1 MLIRSIALL
10 LITAIMLSSCAAGYK
25 PMLPQSMSFSS
36 LEGEGLKYSYR
47 YNVLTETKNKK
58 HANKELKHG
67 VKLMALQ
74 VQNNTGD
81 EIILREHARF
91 YTGDKQVLPLDP
103 KQLQQQVKQPGGLY
117 MLWSLLW
124 VFYNKCEGFDCTSI
138 PIPIGFVIG
147 LLNWS
152 TASRANK
159 DLLNELIAN
168 NILEK
173 RIAPGE
179 TVTGLLGISSDGSLP
194 LQIRLSNR

>member
-1 MLIRSIALL
+1 
-10 LITAIMLSSCAAGYK
+10 
-25 PMLPQSMSFSS
+25 MLPQKMKFSS

-47 YNVLTETKNKK
+47 YNVLTETKNKR

-67 VKLMALQ
+67 VKLLALQ
-74 VQNNTGD
+74 VQNDTGE

-91 YTGDKQVLPLDP
+91 YTGEKQVLPLDP
-103 KQLQQQVKQPGGLY
+103 KQLQQQLKQPGGLY

-124 VFYNKCEGFDCTSI
+124 LTYTKCEGRECNTI
-138 PIPIGFVIG
+138 PIPIGVVIG

-168 NILEK
+168 NILDK

-179 TVTGLLGISSDGSLP
+179 AVTGLLGISSDGSLP
-194 LQIRLSNR
+194 LEIRLSK